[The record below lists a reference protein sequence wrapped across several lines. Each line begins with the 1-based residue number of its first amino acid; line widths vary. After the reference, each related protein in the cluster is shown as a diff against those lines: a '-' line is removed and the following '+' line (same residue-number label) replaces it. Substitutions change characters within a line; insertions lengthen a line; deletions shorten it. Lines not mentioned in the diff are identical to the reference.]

1 MIARRAIAGWM
12 VALLVIAV
20 GVYTMAIIPH
30 PTWMWAAGVVLPL
43 IGAWLAKR
51 LAGASSR

>member
-1 MIARRAIAGWM
+1 VIARRAIAGWM